1 MIWLF
6 IDSRSVG
13 GAERHVATLAQSLT
27 KRGLAAEVVLYSNYG
42 RNPWIEQLQAAN
54 VSIHFLDGSFT
65 SLVKALRRKRP
76 GLLHTH
82 GYKAGVLGRIAARM
96 VGTPVVSTFHS
107 GERFRY
113 PVSVYHWLDDW
124 TSFLGER
131 IVVSKMIK
139 RRVPFPSAHIPSFIN
154 TSKAPPSGTL
164 PRRVGF
170 VGRLS
175 EEKRPDLFCTLARR
189 SPPGVE
195 WHMYGNGPMGARLE
209 LEYGDTVRFHGTVT
223 DLEPAWST
231 LGLLV
236 MPSRFEGLP
245 LAALEALT
253 AGIPV
258 LASRVGDLSSVVVD
272 GQTGWLFE
280 SGDIDA
286 ALSCLEDWRALDDP
300 QQAIMRRACWTHVR
314 TNFSE
319 LKWLPEVLVV
329 YKHAGFF
336 PPIEVSAA

>member
-1 MIWLF
+1 MDRAAASGKR
-6 IDSRSVG
+6 ID
-13 GAERHVATLAQSLT
+13 
-27 KRGLAAEVVLYSNYG
+27 
-42 RNPWIEQLQAAN
+42 
-54 VSIHFLDGSFT
+54 
-65 SLVKALRRKRP
+65 
-76 GLLHTH
+76 
-82 GYKAGVLGRIAARM
+82 
-96 VGTPVVSTFHS
+96 
-107 GERFRY
+107 
-113 PVSVYHWLDDW
+113 
-124 TSFLGER
+124 
-131 IVVSKMIK
+131 
-139 RRVPFPSAHIPSFIN
+139 
-154 TSKAPPSGTL
+154 L

-175 EEKRPDLFCTLARR
+175 EEKRPDLFCALARR

-195 WHMYGNGPMGARLE
+195 WHVYGNGPMGARLE

-280 SGDIDA
+280 SGDIRA
-286 ALSCLEDWRALDDP
+286 GTLMRHCLASRIGVRSTTLSKRLCAG
-300 QQAIMRRACWTHVR
+300 HVGLMCER
-314 TNFSE
+314 ISLN
-319 LKWLPEVLVV
+319 
-329 YKHAGFF
+329 
-336 PPIEVSAA
+336 